1 MKAAPLARLGYH
13 QYTAITS
20 IFDMQVPFMEDDHVS
35 GGVLGGEMRSDEEI
49 AAEKAALE
57 KVDTEGKSFPTFRT
71 EGV

>member
-1 MKAAPLARLGYH
+1 
-13 QYTAITS
+13 
-20 IFDMQVPFMEDDHVS
+20 MQMPFMEDDHVS